1 MKKIVISIVIATFV
15 FISCKTTKESKI
27 KEIATLTERV
37 DAVVKK
43 YEALDIFSG
52 IVLIAENGNEKYH
65 KAFGL
70 ANRTSK
76 ERNTITTKFDIGSM
90 NKAFTKTVILQLLEE
105 GKLSLEDDIT
115 KFIPDYPTN
124 GKKIT
129 VHHLLTHTSGIKS
142 YTSMQEFGKVMT
154 LDKSPLK
161 FIDFFKKE
169 PMDFNPGEKYK
180 YNNSG
185 YFILGYIIEKVSGL
199 SYPKFLQERIFD
211 KIDMKNSYFGSH
223 TKLIKNRASGYQ
235 KREEFSNAQYI
246 SLTLPYA
253 AGSVMSTVDDMLK
266 WQTAITRDVFVKEAT
281 IDKAFTNYTLNNGD
295 KINYGYGWSLNEISD
310 IATIE
315 HGGAIPGYLSMGV
328 FVPSKNVYVI
338 LFSNCGCKSPTDAAL
353 EIAALAIDKPRVT
366 EDNMVKLTNE
376 QLNKWVGTYKFTD
389 DALRYI
395 TLKDG
400 HLYSQRKGSS
410 QEFKIYPTSPNTFSF
425 KEGFISYDFS
435 LEEDKKIVLFKNR
448 IHKFKGVFIDEKAPK
463 VKDVITIAE
472 DVLKKYDG
480 AYELQPGFVITVT
493 SKGNQLFAQATG
505 QPEFELFAETETTFY
520 LKVVK
525 ASVEFHK
532 NDEGIVNS
540 LTLNQGGRA
549 MKATKK

>member
-1 MKKIVISIVIATFV
+1 MKTLPFLKSIVLCALCV
-15 FISCKTTKESKI
+15 FFINTGKAQNLESKI
-27 KEIATLTERV
+27 DKILNNQF
-37 DAVVKK
+37 KK
-43 YEALDIFSG
+43 NETGVAAL
-52 IVLIAENGNEKYH
+52 VAKNGKVIYR
-65 KAFGL
+65 KAFGK
-70 ANRTSK
+70 ANLELDVNMTPNNVFEVGS
-76 ERNTITTKFDIGSM
+76 ITKQ
-90 NKAFTKTVILQLLEE
+90 FTAVSILMLLEE

-124 GKKIT
+124 GQKIT
-129 VHHLLTHTSGIKS
+129 IHHLLTHTSGIKS

-161 FIDFFKKE
+161 FIDFFKNE

-199 SYPKFLQERIFD
+199 SYAKFLQERIFD

-235 KREEFSNAQYI
+235 KRDEFSNAQYI

-266 WQTAITRDVFVKEAT
+266 WQTAITGDVFVKEST

-366 EDNMVKLTNE
+366 EDNVVKLTNE

-400 HLYSQRKGSS
+400 QLYSQRKGSS

-425 KEGFISYDFS
+425 KEGFIAFDFS
-435 LEEDKKIVLFKNR
+435 LEEGKKIVLFKNR

-493 SKGNQLFAQATG
+493 SKRNQLFAQATG
-505 QPEFELFAETETTFY
+505 QPQFELFAETETTFY

-549 MKATKK
+549 MKAIKK

>member
-1 MKKIVISIVIATFV
+1 MKTLSFLKSIVLCTLCV
-15 FISCKTTKESKI
+15 FFINTSKAQNLESKI
-27 KEIATLTERV
+27 DKVLNNQF
-37 DAVVKK
+37 KK
-43 YEALDIFSG
+43 NETGVAAL
-52 IVLIAENGNEKYH
+52 VAKNGKVIYR
-65 KAFGL
+65 KAFGK
-70 ANRTSK
+70 ANLELDVNMTPNNVFEVGSITKQFTSV
-76 ERNTITTKFDIGSM
+76 S
-90 NKAFTKTVILQLLEE
+90 ILMLLEE

-199 SYPKFLQERIFD
+199 SYSKFLQERIFD

-266 WQTAITRDVFVKEAT
+266 WQTAITDDVFVKEAT

-400 HLYSQRKGSS
+400 HLYSQRKGGS
-410 QEFKIYPTSPNTFSF
+410 QEFRIYPTSPNTFSF
-425 KEGFISYDFS
+425 KEGFISFDFS
-435 LEEDKKIVLFKNR
+435 LVEGKKNVLFKNR

-532 NDEGIVNS
+532 NDEGIVNA